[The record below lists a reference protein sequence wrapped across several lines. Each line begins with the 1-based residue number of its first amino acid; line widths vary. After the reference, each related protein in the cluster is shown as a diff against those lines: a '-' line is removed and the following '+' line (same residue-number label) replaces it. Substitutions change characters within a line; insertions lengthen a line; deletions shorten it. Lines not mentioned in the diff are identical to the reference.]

1 MGDKN
6 RTAGTKT
13 KELIN
18 LSVMLF
24 MFAGY
29 ALTFMV
35 PKFYGATDRYVGVFV
50 FLCLCVLTI
59 NNIDILLLLKKK
71 DRDLIILALLLA
83 VTLIN
88 LLLVRSGLG
97 AFFVAADFAL
107 IFFLSGHIYFSGKN
121 VIIMTGAYMALLLYW
136 FFIAYPKLFDD
147 YAYYGYN
154 TNTAA
159 TFTIYTLLCAFLLTV
174 ILAER
179 EDREKGAEYYLKGS
193 AGRLSGL
200 FAVMLMVKGFQLAL
214 WHRAR
219 GAFIMLAVF
228 MVLWFFIPKKWWRNR
243 VFYYTLWILSTFGS
257 LAFVAVYVMVG
268 ATGVNMK
275 LPFFYKEVFSGRDKI
290 WLEFFTLF
298 SKKPLTGIGT
308 NVTIESFFE
317 FNVHNAMYNFLVIDG
332 IIVFAGIIYLI
343 FRFAKRGF
351 DKTAGSPLRHCALVV
366 LLSVFFESFFDVDLI
381 WADYALNLLLLTSIT
396 GCNGEV

>member
-1 MGDKN
+1 MGEKN
-6 RTAGTKT
+6 ETAGSKT
-13 KELIN
+13 RELIN
-18 LSVMLF
+18 LSVMLV
-24 MFAGY
+24 MFVGY

-50 FLCLCVLTI
+50 FLCLCVLMI
-59 NNIDILLLLKKK
+59 NNVDILDLLRKK
-71 DRDLIILALLLA
+71 DRDLIILAALL
-83 VTLIN
+83 VITLVN
-88 LLLVRSGLG
+88 LLLVHSGLG

-107 IFFLSGHIYFSGKN
+107 IFFLSGHIIFSRKS
-121 VIIMTGAYMALLLYW
+121 VIIMAGAYMALLLYW

-147 YAYYGYN
+147 YAFYGYN

-174 ILAER
+174 VLLER
-179 EDREKGAEYYLKGS
+179 EDRLKGADFYLKGS
-193 AGRLSGL
+193 AGRLSGVM
-200 FAVMLMVKGFQLAL
+200 AVLLMVKGFQLAL

-219 GAFIMLAVF
+219 GAFIMLIVF
-228 MVLWFFIPKKWWRNR
+228 MVLWFLIPKKWWKNK
-243 VFYYTLWILSTFGS
+243 VFYYALWILATFGS
-257 LAFVAVYVMVG
+257 LLFVAMYVVVG

-298 SKKPLTGIGT
+298 SKKPFTGIGT

-332 IIVFAGIIYLI
+332 ILVFAGIIYLI
-343 FRFAKRGF
+343 FRFAKRAYV
-351 DKTAGSPLRHCALVV
+351 KINGSLLRHCALAV
-366 LLSVFFESFFDVDLI
+366 LLAVFYESFFDVDLI
-381 WADYALNLLLLTSIT
+381 WADYALNLLFLTGIT